1 MISQRLN
8 YGVMFESYKLGKKRT
23 GNQHLPSP
31 ISYVVCQ
38 DFFHICSARHIHH
51 TAVFASLFYP
61 VRSVGVLKGVV
72 ISHPDRELQDLG
84 SF

>member
-8 YGVMFESYKLGKKRT
+8 YDVMFKSYKLEKKRT
-23 GNQHLPSP
+23 GNQHLSSP

-51 TAVFASLFYP
+51 TAVFVSLFYP
-61 VRSVGVLKGVV
+61 VRFVGVLKGII
-72 ISHPDRELQDLG
+72 ISHSDRELQDLS